1 MKKLILFSCILSFS
15 IPALAQ
21 KKVFSFGVKGGF
33 NHTWLSDNYAS
44 NTHRN
49 SFHLGALIHLRLND
63 NWRLQPEVYF
73 SAQGEKEEKNN
84 YLVFPVLLQY
94 RFQQRFFVEAG
105 PQLGALVNRR
115 AKPFEI
121 KSEDPYRD
129 NNTNVFDVAVAVG
142 AGYKFTRHV
151 SAYVR
156 FNQGVTTVRASALAK
171 KDFNEVTQLGV
182 NYLF

>member
-1 MKKLILFSCILSFS
+1 MKKALLFSCILSFS
-15 IPALAQ
+15 IPAFAQ
-21 KKVFSFGVKGGF
+21 KKVFSFGFKGGL
-33 NHTWLSDNYAS
+33 NHTWLSDNYPT

-63 NWRLQPEVYF
+63 TWRLQPEVYF
-73 SAQGEKEEKNN
+73 SAQGEQKEHHH

-105 PQLGALVNRR
+105 PQLAALVNRR

-121 KSEDPYRD
+121 KTEDPYRD
-129 NNTNVFDVAVAVG
+129 NNTNVFDVAVAFG
-142 AGYKFTRHV
+142 TGYKFTRHV

-156 FNQGVTTVRASALAK
+156 FNQSVTTVRASALAK
-171 KDFNEVTQLGV
+171 KDFNEVLQLGV